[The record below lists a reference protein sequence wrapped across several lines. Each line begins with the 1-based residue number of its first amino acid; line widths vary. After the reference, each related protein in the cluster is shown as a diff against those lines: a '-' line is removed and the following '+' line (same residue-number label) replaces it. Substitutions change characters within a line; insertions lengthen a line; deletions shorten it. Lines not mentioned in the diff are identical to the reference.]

1 MDIVISGF
9 GKMGKEIETVIKS
22 RGGKCIAKIDN
33 GETLRKTHLEENVC
47 IDFTTPEAFKE
58 NYKYV
63 CDNFKAAVVGTT
75 GWTDIKDDVLNYFKE
90 RNKTLI
96 YATNF
101 SIGVNIFFK
110 LTELSAKLI
119 NGLAHYDPYILELHH
134 KQKLDAPSGTAKTIE
149 KIVEDAFN
157 KRVEAK
163 SIRSGYIKGIHE
175 VGYESEEDG
184 ITLKHEA
191 YSRKGFAEGA
201 VTAAEWAEDI
211 KGIYEFKELLEEKFK
226 NILKEK

>member
-1 MDIVISGF
+1 MDIIISGY
-9 GKMGKEIETVIKS
+9 GKMGKEIEAVIKS
-22 RGGKCIAKIDN
+22 RGGKSLARINDGNELKTAKY
-33 GETLRKTHLEENVC
+33 EENVC

-58 NYKYV
+58 NYKYI

-75 GWTDIKDDVLNYFKE
+75 GWLDIKDDVLSYFKE
-90 RNKTLI
+90 KNKTLI

-110 LTELSAKLI
+110 LTELSSKLI
-119 NGLAHYDPYILELHH
+119 NGITNYDPYILELHH

-149 KIVEDAFN
+149 KIVEDVFE
-157 KRVEAK
+157 KRVEAE

-175 VGYESEEDG
+175 VGFESEEDG

-226 NILKEK
+226 NILKQ

>member
-1 MDIVISGF
+1 V
-9 GKMGKEIETVIKS
+9 
-22 RGGKCIAKIDN
+22 
-33 GETLRKTHLEENVC
+33 
-47 IDFTTPEAFKE
+47 AFKE

-75 GWTDIKDDVLNYFKE
+75 GWFDIKDEVIKYFKE
-90 RNKTLI
+90 KNKALI

-110 LTELSAKLI
+110 LTELSSKLF
-119 NGLAHYDPYILELHH
+119 NTLAHYDPYILELHH
-134 KQKLDAPSGTAKTIE
+134 KQKLDAPSGTAKTLE
-149 KIVEDAFN
+149 KIVEEVFN
-157 KRVEAK
+157 KRVETE

-175 VGYESEEDG
+175 VGFESEEDG

-201 VTAAEWAEDI
+201 VMAAEWAEDI

-226 NILKEK
+226 NILKEQ

>member
-1 MDIVISGF
+1 MDIIISGY
-9 GKMGKEIETVIKS
+9 GKMGKEVESVIKS
-22 RGGKCIAKIDN
+22 RGGKCIAKADDGGALMN
-33 GETLRKTHLEENVC
+33 MRFEENVC
-47 IDFTTPEAFKE
+47 IDFTTPEAFKN
-58 NYKYV
+58 NYKYI

-75 GWTDIKDDVLNYFKE
+75 GWFDIKDEVINYFKE
-90 RNKTLI
+90 KNKTLI

-110 LTELSAKLI
+110 ITELSSKLI
-119 NGLAHYDPYILELHH
+119 NALAHYDPYILELHH
-134 KQKLDAPSGTAKTIE
+134 KQKLDKPSGTAKTIE
-149 KIVEDAFN
+149 KIVEDVFN
-157 KRVEAK
+157 KKVEAE

-175 VGYESEEDG
+175 VGFESEEDG

-211 KGIYEFKELLEEKFK
+211 MGVYEFKDLLEEKFK
-226 NILKEK
+226 NILKEQ

>member
-1 MDIVISGF
+1 MDIVISGY
-9 GKMGKEIETVIKS
+9 GKMGKEIEAVVKS
-22 RGGKCIAKIDN
+22 RGGKCLCRITDGIALKSS
-33 GETLRKTHLEENVC
+33 RFEENVC
-47 IDFTTPEAFKE
+47 IDFTTPGAFKE
-58 NYKYV
+58 NYKYL

-75 GWTDIKDDVLNYFKE
+75 GWSDIKDDVLNYFKE

-110 LTELSAKLI
+110 LTELSSRLI

-149 KIVEDAFN
+149 RIIEDTFQ

-163 SIRSGYIKGIHE
+163 SIRGGYIKGIHE
-175 VGYESEEDG
+175 VGFESEEDG

-211 KGIYEFKELLEEKFK
+211 KGIYEFKELLDEKFK
-226 NILKEK
+226 NILKEQ

>member
-1 MDIVISGF
+1 MDIVISGY
-9 GKMGKEIETVIKS
+9 GKMGKEVDAVIKS
-22 RGGKCIAKIDN
+22 RGGKSIARIDD
-33 GETLRKTHLEENVC
+33 GAALKDSIFEENVC

-75 GWTDIKDDVLNYFKE
+75 GWFDIKDEVIKYFKE
-90 RNKTLI
+90 KNKTLI

-110 LTELSAKLI
+110 LTELSSKLF
-119 NGLAHYDPYILELHH
+119 NTLAHYDPYILELHH
-134 KQKLDAPSGTAKTIE
+134 KQKLDAPSGTAKTLE
-149 KIVEDAFN
+149 KIVEGVFD
-157 KRVEAK
+157 KRVEAE

-175 VGYESEEDG
+175 VGFESEEDG

-226 NILKEK
+226 NILKEQ

>member
-1 MDIVISGF
+1 MDIIISGY

-22 RGGKCIAKIDN
+22 RDGKCLAKISD
-33 GETLRKTHLEENVC
+33 GTELKSTKFEENVC
-47 IDFTTPEAFKE
+47 IDFTTPAAFKE
-58 NYKYV
+58 NYKYI
-63 CDNFKAAVVGTT
+63 CDNFKAGVVGTT
-75 GWTDIKDDVLNYFKE
+75 GWFDIKDEVLSYFKE

-110 LTELSAKLI
+110 ITELSSKLI

-134 KQKLDAPSGTAKTIE
+134 KQKLDAPSGTAKTLE
-149 KIVEDAFN
+149 KIVEEIFG
-157 KRVEAK
+157 KRVEAE

-226 NILKEK
+226 NILKEQ